1 MLNAKKRSLQMM
13 YAVIETGGKQYRV
26 SHGEKLK
33 IELLP
38 VQEGDEFNFDKIL
51 MIAEDSNIQVG
62 KPYVEKARVAAK
74 VVRHGR
80 GDKIRIVKMRRR
92 KNSRR
97 INGHRQHFT
106 EVEIT
111 SISA

>member
-1 MLNAKKRSLQMM
+1 MM

-26 SHGEKLK
+26 SQGEKLK

-38 VQEGDEFNFDKIL
+38 VSEGEDINFDKIL
-51 MIAEDSNIQVG
+51 MVAQNTQVSVG
-62 KPYVEKARVAAK
+62 KPYVEKARVDAK
-74 VVRHGR
+74 VLRHGR

-97 INGHRQHFT
+97 VNGHRQHFT
-106 EVEIT
+106 EIQIT
-111 SISA
+111 NISA